1 MPSKLGVKVYLE
13 FNDKN
18 YIIAKVTFCYGEE
31 EFNPLEETP
40 NIPRSVLEE
49 AESLNVFRKTGFM
62 LDKQNARFVL
72 TDDEKIYSFLSEDIN
87 EYMQKFEVL
96 ATDEFKEK
104 QIKKPKMGTLGVRIE
119 NNLLNVDLDNFN
131 FDKKELVEIL
141 EKYKLKKKYHR
152 LKNGDFLSLEENE
165 DIDFLDN
172 LIEGTGVSY
181 KELEEGNV
189 RLPVYRSLYL
199 DRIMDKFENT
209 SIKKDNNYKE
219 IIDNIQDKSNTENLT
234 IPKELNSTLR
244 EYQKIGF
251 KWLKTLDYYQFG
263 GILADDMGLRKDY
276 SNNFYYGILYR
287 KLQRK

>member
-1 MPSKLGVKVYLE
+1 MPRKLGVKVYLE

-18 YIIAKVTFCYGEE
+18 YIIAKVAFCYGEE
-31 EFNPLEETP
+31 EFNPLSETP

-49 AESLNVFRKTGFM
+49 AESLNAFRKTGFM

-72 TDDEKIYSFLSEDIN
+72 TDDEKIYNFLSEDIN

-104 QIKKPKMGTLGVRIE
+104 QIKKTKMGTLGVRIE
-119 NNLLNVDLDNFN
+119 NNLLNVELNNFN

-165 DIDFLDN
+165 DIDFLDK
-172 LIEGTGVSY
+172 LIDGTGVSY
-181 KELEEGNV
+181 KELEEGNIK
-189 RLPVYRSLYL
+189 LPAYRSLYL
-199 DRIMDKFENT
+199 DRIMANFENT
-209 SIKKDNNYKE
+209 SVKKDNNYKE

-234 IPKELNSTLR
+234 IPKQLNSTLR

-287 KLQRK
+287 KL